1 MIIAGIC
8 VPFFRKHQRLGSILP
23 RVSAIIVRTGTPAL
37 SADESSVYFGA
48 YTGQI
53 YELDA
58 ASGDQRWNFS
68 ATFGVHGGVA
78 LAGQQTGAGKS
89 AGGGGTS

>member
-1 MIIAGIC
+1 M
-8 VPFFRKHQRLGSILP
+8 P
-23 RVSAIIVRTGTPAL
+23 AITVWTGTPAL
-37 SADESSVYFGA
+37 SADESTVYFGA

-58 ASGDQRWNFS
+58 ASGEQRWNFS

-89 AGGGGTS
+89 AGGEGTS